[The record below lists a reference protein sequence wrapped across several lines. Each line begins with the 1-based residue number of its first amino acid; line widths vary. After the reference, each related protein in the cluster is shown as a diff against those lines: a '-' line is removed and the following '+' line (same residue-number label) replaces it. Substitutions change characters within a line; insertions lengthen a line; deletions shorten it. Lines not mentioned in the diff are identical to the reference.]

1 MALHPDAQANAQA
14 EIDAVVGRERMPSF
28 EDRDKLPFVSALL
41 AETLR
46 WKVVTPLGEAMQ
58 LVSSTS
64 GF

>member
-1 MALHPDAQANAQA
+1 
-14 EIDAVVGRERMPSF
+14 MPNF
-28 EDRDKLPFVSALL
+28 GDRGKLPFVSALL

-64 GF
+64 GL